1 MRQSL
6 VKNSHCV
13 FAHYLCIISVRKYVF
28 FFFNGSPLIYSLESF
43 NTDKCLIVKFFECKS
58 KNIYK
63 ISDFCDLEEHQ
74 SCMPVEISN
83 FFVENILQ
91 TKIKLSCLKK
101 RK

>member
-1 MRQSL
+1 MSGAQKSGALEL
-6 VKNSHCV
+6 V
-13 FAHYLCIISVRKYVF
+13 
-28 FFFNGSPLIYSLESF
+28 E
-43 NTDKCLIVKFFECKS
+43 
-58 KNIYK
+58 